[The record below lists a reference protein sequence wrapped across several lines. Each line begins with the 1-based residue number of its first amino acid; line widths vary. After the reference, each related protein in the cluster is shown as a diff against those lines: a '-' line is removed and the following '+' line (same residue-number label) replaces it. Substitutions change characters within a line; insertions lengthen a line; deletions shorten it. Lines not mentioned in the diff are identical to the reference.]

1 MRRRRLRAG
10 TRGSLLARR
19 QTSWVIAR
27 IKEACPGLE
36 IEEVIISTRGD
47 QDAETPL
54 PRIGEKGLFT
64 RALEEAL
71 LSGEIDFAV
80 HSLKDLPTEMPSGL
94 ALGGI
99 PARANPLDALVTPD
113 KRLGVYELPR
123 GSRVGTSSLRRAAQ
137 LRSLRP
143 DLVIAEI
150 RGNLDT
156 RLRKLKG
163 GVVDAVVVAAAGLE
177 RMGWDDL
184 PYTLLD
190 PDLCLP
196 APGQG
201 ALAVEI
207 REGDSLLEEICARFL
222 DDPQTRQAVTA
233 ERAFLEALGG
243 GCQVPLGAYG
253 VVEGNR
259 LELRGIVI
267 SRDGER
273 FAKGIYIGDPST
285 PREAGFALAKSLL
298 EKGAEEILADEI

>member
-19 QTSWVIAR
+19 QTSWVIER
-27 IKEACPGLE
+27 IREACPGLE
-36 IEEVIISTRGD
+36 IEEVIITTRGD

-80 HSLKDLPTEMPSGL
+80 HSLKDLPTEIPPGL

-113 KRLGVYELPR
+113 ERLEVYKLPS

-156 RLRKLKG
+156 RLRKLKA
-163 GVVDAVVVAAAGLE
+163 GVVDAIVVAAAGLE
-177 RMGWDDL
+177 RMGWEDL
-184 PYTLLD
+184 PYTLLS
-190 PDLCLP
+190 PELCLP

-207 REGDSLLEEICARFL
+207 REGDSLLEEICGRAL
-222 DDPQTRQAVTA
+222 DDPRTRQAVTA

-253 VVEGNR
+253 VVEGSR
-259 LELRGIVI
+259 LELKGIVI

-273 FAKGIYIGDPST
+273 FVKGVYIGDAGA
-285 PREAGFALAKSLL
+285 PREAGFALARSLL
-298 EKGAEEILADEI
+298 EKGAEEILADES